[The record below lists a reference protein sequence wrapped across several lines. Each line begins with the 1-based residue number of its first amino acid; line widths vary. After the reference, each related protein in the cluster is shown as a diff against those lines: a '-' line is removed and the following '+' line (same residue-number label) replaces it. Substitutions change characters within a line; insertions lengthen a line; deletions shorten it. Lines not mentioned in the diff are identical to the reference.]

1 MAAVEEQ
8 KQGKQEVRQGQGPLD
23 LKVFL
28 DGLLADSRITQAGCD
43 LAIKHRHDADHRSK
57 HILHYLSD
65 LEIADQQN
73 PGRKLDVESLIWL

>member
-8 KQGKQEVRQGQGPLD
+8 KQGKQEVRQGQGP
-23 LKVFL
+23 L

>member
-8 KQGKQEVRQGQGPLD
+8 RQGKQEVRQGQGPLD
-23 LKVFL
+23 
-28 DGLLADSRITQAGCD
+28 GLLADSRITQADCD